1 MMKTEDIKIFC
12 DVVANYFQAV
22 TSHPIEIGVPYVKA
36 DNFETLSLTGAI
48 GISGVR
54 KGCLFITATEAMIK
68 ELTSI
73 ILMSDE
79 VDDVTLYDMVGELTN
94 TIAGN
99 VRQSFGPDFDIS
111 IPIIIKGKHIDII
124 MQKLKTPVYI
134 VPIIWKEH
142 KFFLNIGID

>member
-1 MMKTEDIKIFC
+1 MTKEDIKIFC
-12 DVVANYFQAV
+12 DVVSNYFQAV
-22 TSHPIEIGVPYVKA
+22 SSLPIEIGVPYIKTE
-36 DNFETLSLTGAI
+36 NFETLSLTGAI
-48 GISGVR
+48 GISGIR
-54 KGCLFITATEAMIK
+54 KGCLFLTANDSMIK

-73 ILMSDE
+73 ILMSDGE
-79 VDDVTLYDMVGELTN
+79 VDDITMYDMVGELTN

-99 VRQSFGPDFDIS
+99 VRQSFGPEFDIS

-124 MQKLKTPVYI
+124 MQKLKTPVYV

>member
-1 MMKTEDIKIFC
+1 MKTEDIKIFC
-12 DVVANYFQAV
+12 DVVSNYFQEV
-22 TSHPIEIGVPYVKA
+22 TSVPVEIGVPYIRTE
-36 DNFETLSLTGAI
+36 NFETLSLTGAI

-54 KGCLFITATEAMIK
+54 RGCLFITATDSMIK
-68 ELTSI
+68 ELAQI
-73 ILMSDE
+73 ILMSDD
-79 VDDVTLYDMVGELTN
+79 VDDITMYDMVGELTN

-99 VRQSFGPDFDIS
+99 VRQSFGPEFDIS

-134 VPIIWKEH
+134 IPIIWKEH